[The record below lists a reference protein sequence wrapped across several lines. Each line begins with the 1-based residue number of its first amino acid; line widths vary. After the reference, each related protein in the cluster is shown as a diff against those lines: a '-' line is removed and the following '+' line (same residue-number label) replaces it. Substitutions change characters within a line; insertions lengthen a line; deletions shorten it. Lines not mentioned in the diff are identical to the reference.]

1 MFLMDKRYIYFV
13 CISIIIFWIYN
24 IILCGNVFI
33 FLFGILD
40 KKCIWCIGIVILYYF
55 LLIIINNIIDII
67 YVLNNI
73 SNIYINVVSINVIF
87 ICFYIL
93 FENYFWV
100 IVYGKKFWFNDY
112 LIKFFF
118 FIVGGFF

>member
-1 MFLMDKRYIYFV
+1 MDRRYIYFV

-40 KKCIWCIGIVILYYF
+40 KKCIWFIGIVLLYYF